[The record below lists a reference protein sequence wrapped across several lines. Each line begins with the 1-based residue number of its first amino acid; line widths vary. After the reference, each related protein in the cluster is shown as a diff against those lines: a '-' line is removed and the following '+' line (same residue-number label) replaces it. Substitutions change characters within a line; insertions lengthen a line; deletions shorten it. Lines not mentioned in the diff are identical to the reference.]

1 LDSKFLGKEAVSPP
15 WVQYSLGTNHV
26 QRLETKCAMMAAA
39 TDTIKIQWMQ
49 NGKFPDEEFP
59 ENKTSVDYSCSIFLI

>member
-1 LDSKFLGKEAVSPP
+1 
-15 WVQYSLGTNHV
+15 
-26 QRLETKCAMMAAA
+26 MMAAA

-59 ENKTSVDYSCSIFLI
+59 ENKTSVNYSCLIFLI